1 VTPIGF
7 AHLASTTPPERLGQT
22 MGTAEI
28 GRELGDAGGPLLVGT
43 IAAAASLDLGLLG
56 FAVVLAVL
64 AVPIAARTSPH
75 SDRTG

>member
-1 VTPIGF
+1 MTPIGF

-22 MGTAEI
+22 TEI